1 MKKFFKK
8 ASTYLITM
16 LIIAGLLFALNYY
29 YGEKIAVDLEED
41 IREAALANNYQIR
54 NLSISSNPL
63 FQSVNIER
71 LNLIKVDSYNL
82 DLNGAHF
89 NLSWQQIIYFIQN
102 GDLSLKKD
110 YSAEVDDIL
119 YSDLKNDYR
128 LNFQQS
134 VINYQGSFEL
144 ENLDNVEDIFANDH
158 SLEFKAENLK
168 YDYPYYRT
176 YGITQKS
183 WNELSSFD
191 NFLIRADFSA
201 AEKMLSIKEF
211 ILEGQY
217 ISYSADLY
225 GEIMRVEA
233 RQKEDDSISSN
244 ENNSVGENSESQN
257 SINNQNS
264 NDDNNLN
271 TTPSENKNSL
281 KTTELSE
288 NFLSEYIFKN
298 LKVNYDFKFNGQ
310 GLKTEANDYFKD
322 MSFDNYSFK
331 GYFDIFLPEPEQSL
345 QYSAN
350 QMDIEMDLQNFNL
363 TFTDELSREINRNT
377 YGIFAAE
384 DNFSLK
390 IDSFLYEQEYINP
403 GGTTNSRLITP
414 IFNAIL
420 DAEYTYTRDE
430 FYLASAELRV
440 KPNTQQAEKL
450 LNFIQLLADR
460 QFTKDEE
467 GYYVIEF
474 YGDIG
479 NLKIN

>member
-8 ASTYLITM
+8 ASIYLITM

-29 YGEKIAVDLEED
+29 YGQKIAADLEED

-110 YSAEVDDIL
+110 YSAEIDDIL

-128 LNFQQS
+128 LDFQQA

-144 ENLDNVEDIFANDH
+144 ENLDTVEDIFANNH
-158 SLEFKAENLK
+158 SLEFQAENLK

-183 WNELSSFD
+183 WNELSTFD
-191 NFLIRADFSA
+191 NFLLRADFSA
-201 AEKMLSIKEF
+201 AENMLSIKEF
-211 ILEGQY
+211 VLEGQY

-225 GEIMRVEA
+225 GELMKI
-233 RQKEDDSISSN
+233 EDTAESDNLISENDREGQTTESENNISDENTNGDSSN
-244 ENNSVGENSESQN
+244 SAESGEN
-257 SINNQNS
+257 
-264 NDDNNLN
+264 
-271 TTPSENKNSL
+271 KSL
-281 KTTELSE
+281 QTTELDE
-288 NFLSEYIFKN
+288 LTLNEYIFKN
-298 LKVNYDFKFNGQ
+298 LKVNYDFQFNGQ
-310 GLKTEANDYFKD
+310 GLKTEANDYYKD

-331 GYFDIFLPEPEQSL
+331 GYFDIFLPEPEENL
-345 QYSAN
+345 QYAAN

-363 TFTDELSREINRNT
+363 TFTDQLSREINRNT

-384 DNFSLK
+384 ENFSLK

-414 IFNAIL
+414 IFNALL
-420 DAEYTYTRDE
+420 DAEYTYTREE
-430 FYLASAELRV
+430 FYLASAELKV

-460 QFTKDEE
+460 QFSRDED

-474 YGDIG
+474 YGNLG

>member
-1 MKKFFKK
+1 
-8 ASTYLITM
+8 
-16 LIIAGLLFALNYY
+16 
-29 YGEKIAVDLEED
+29 
-41 IREAALANNYQIR
+41 
-54 NLSISSNPL
+54 
-63 FQSVNIER
+63 
-71 LNLIKVDSYNL
+71 
-82 DLNGAHF
+82 
-89 NLSWQQIIYFIQN
+89 
-102 GDLSLKKD
+102 
-110 YSAEVDDIL
+110 
-119 YSDLKNDYR
+119 
-128 LNFQQS
+128 
-134 VINYQGSFEL
+134 
-144 ENLDNVEDIFANDH
+144 
-158 SLEFKAENLK
+158 
-168 YDYPYYRT
+168 
-176 YGITQKS
+176 
-183 WNELSSFD
+183 
-191 NFLIRADFSA
+191 
-201 AEKMLSIKEF
+201 
-211 ILEGQY
+211 
-217 ISYSADLY
+217 
-225 GEIMRVEA
+225 
-233 RQKEDDSISSN
+233 
-244 ENNSVGENSESQN
+244 
-257 SINNQNS
+257 
-264 NDDNNLN
+264 
-271 TTPSENKNSL
+271 
-281 KTTELSE
+281 
-288 NFLSEYIFKN
+288 
-298 LKVNYDFKFNGQ
+298 
-310 GLKTEANDYFKD
+310 